1 MTATVEGQP
10 LSGFAEAERRQV
22 TVVFVDLVGSTRL
35 AETLDP
41 EDVGDLIVAF
51 RRAATAA
58 IEAHGGFVARYLG
71 DGILAYWGYPK
82 ANEQDPRRAVSGGLA
97 VVAAIGEV
105 NRTLPIGGAQLSVRV
120 GIDSGIVVVG
130 KIGTPGA
137 SATADIVGGA
147 PNVAARVQQLAH
159 PNTVFVTET
168 VRQLVHWQFEFAA
181 GASVELKGVAA
192 PVWVHQVTAERK
204 GSERTRSTR
213 SGRIYNR
220 EIERSL
226 LDQCW
231 HGVLAGRGHTVL
243 ISGEPGIGKTT
254 LADYFRQTVV
264 VSGGTC
270 LYSTCAPEGT
280 HSPLLP
286 IRDLMRQAIGITLL
300 DDAVAT
306 RFKLAASQVNADAS
320 EILSKLLAQGASELQ
335 PLELGF
341 HAPTTTEAKEQ
352 IFTIIAD
359 WMLEHSRSTPQ
370 ALIIED
376 LQWADSST
384 LEVLDRIM
392 GRVASTRSC
401 VLLTWRTGFQTTWI
415 DRADVTR
422 LSVMRLKDETVQAL
436 VAGMV
441 GDKAMEMQVQHAIVA
456 RAEGNPLFAEELVLL
471 AGQRPVATAPSDMLT
486 LPSSLNDSLSA
497 RLDSL
502 GDLKPIAQIAA
513 VIGREFDEQVL
524 ARVLDVSR
532 ADLAPMLETLVA
544 SGLVVDLGA
553 GLQASHSFKHALV
566 REVGY
571 NSLLKVRRRAI
582 HAKIAAVLVDEFPQT
597 ADAHP
602 ELIAQHYERA
612 SMFDEALIWWSKA
625 GVQAARRSATRE
637 SILSLERARTL
648 FGCLPDD
655 EARACQKAELLNLLG
670 VQYIAAHGYASPLVE
685 QSFREAAGILETRQ
699 EAPSDQLFTAF
710 WGLHTHAMVRSN
722 VPVAIEIGGRIL
734 KFADVE
740 CDSDKI
746 LQAHRLQGLA
756 RLLMGEHRQ
765 AANHYEEV
773 LRRYDSL
780 HHESH
785 RFRYGADPAALALA
799 QLAWSE
805 WIGGHIAQSERH
817 SLESVAQA
825 QKLEHPH
832 SIVYACG
839 VNALRLLTAREFARS
854 AQIADEAYSLAK
866 KHGFIYWIAWCEVI
880 LAALQ
885 RAVNPDRARALLA
898 AAKAK
903 YQSTGARQIIPYA
916 HALEAECCLD
926 LDRVAEASTVL
937 NEALGLVEET
947 GVRIYQAELLRL
959 RACVSFRLGDPS
971 AKGYIEASLNIARE
985 QAAGSFV
992 LRSLITWLE
1001 NATEVRVH
1009 SELRRNIINALLGMA
1024 GQPETVDMRQ
1034 AQGLIV

>member
-1 MTATVEGQP
+1 MSATVEGQP
-10 LSGFAEAERRQV
+10 LSGFTEAERRQV

-97 VVAAIGEV
+97 VVTAIGEV
-105 NRTLPIGGAQLSVRV
+105 NRTLPIAGAQLSVRV

-130 KIGTPGA
+130 KIGTGGA
-137 SATADIVGGA
+137 IATADIVGGA

-159 PNTVFVTET
+159 PNSVFVTET
-168 VRQLVHWQFEFAA
+168 VRQLVHWQFEFAP
-181 GASVELKGVAA
+181 GASVELKGLAA
-192 PVWVHQVTAERK
+192 PVWVHQVIAERK

-213 SGRIYNR
+213 SRRIYNR

-270 LYSTCAPEGT
+270 LNSTCAPEGT

-300 DDAVAT
+300 DDALAL
-306 RFKLAASQVNADAS
+306 RAKFAASQVNADAS
-320 EILSKLLAQGASELQ
+320 EIMSKLLEQDASDLQ

-341 HAPTTTEAKEQ
+341 RAPITTEAKEQ

-359 WMLEHSRSTPQ
+359 WMLGHSRSTPQ

-392 GRVASTRSC
+392 SRVASTRSC

-415 DRADVTR
+415 DHPDVTR

-471 AGQRPVATAPSDMLT
+471 AGQRPVATAPGDMLT

-502 GDLKPIAQIAA
+502 GALKPIAQIAA
-513 VIGREFDEQVL
+513 VIGREFDEHVL
-524 ARVLDVSR
+524 ARVLDISH
-532 ADLAPMLETLVA
+532 ADIASMLETLVA
-544 SGLVVDLGA
+544 SGLVVELGA
-553 GLQASHSFKHALV
+553 GLQATHSFKHTLV

-582 HAKIAAVLVDEFPQT
+582 HAKIAAILVDEFPRI
-597 ADAHP
+597 ADANP

-612 SMFDEALIWWSKA
+612 SKFDEAIIWWSKA
-625 GVQAARRSATRE
+625 GVQAARRSATME
-637 SILSLERARTL
+637 AILSLERARTL
-648 FGCLPDD
+648 FGCLPD
-655 EARACQKAELLNLLG
+655 ETRSCRKAELLNLLG

-685 QSFREAAGILETRQ
+685 RSFREAAEILETHQ
-699 EAPSDQLFTAF
+699 GAPSDQLFTAL

-722 VPVAIEIGGRIL
+722 IPVAIDIGSRIL

-740 CDSDKI
+740 SDTEKI

-756 RLLMGEHRQ
+756 RLLMGEHCK
-765 AANHYEEV
+765 AAHHYEEV

-805 WIGGHIAQSERH
+805 WIGGQIAQSERH
-817 SLESVAQA
+817 SLEGVARA

-832 SIVYACG
+832 SIVYASG

-854 AQIADEAYSLAK
+854 AQVAIEAYDLAK

-885 RAVNPDRARALLA
+885 RTENPDGARALLA
-898 AAKAK
+898 SAKTK

-926 LDRVAEASTVL
+926 LDRLADAATLL

-947 GVRIYQAELLRL
+947 GVRIYQAEILRL
-959 RACVSFRLGDPS
+959 RACVSFRLGDPN
-971 AKGYIEASLNIARE
+971 ARGHIEASLNIARE
-985 QAAGSFV
+985 QAAESFV

-1001 NATEVRVH
+1001 NSTEVKVR
-1009 SELRRNIINALLGMA
+1009 SDLRRDITNTLLRMA
-1024 GQPETVDMRQ
+1024 EEPETVDMRV
-1034 AQGLIV
+1034 AQRLIV